1 MSISTQPLALICD
14 DEADFYCE
22 ALGAAVSGLRFEALA
37 PGPQAADDPRL
48 AECEVL
54 ASFAMHLPA
63 QAFFRAGR
71 LRWYQALGAGTDK
84 VMADPARPANVWI
97 TSSSGIHGP
106 MLGEMAIFLLLSLAR
121 EARALHRQQAE
132 ARWERQS
139 GSLLKGKNV
148 VVVGTGS
155 SGTEIRRL
163 CEALGMRVVAAS
175 SAPRALPH
183 AERCVGLDALA
194 GALGEADFL
203 VLATPYNAATRG
215 LLNHDLFGAMKP
227 GLGLVNLSR
236 GGIVDEDALL
246 QALDSGRVRGA
257 AMDVFQQEP
266 LPREHPLWRHPKV
279 IITPHIAGHVHEY
292 ANENLPLLRH
302 NFQAYASGRPEA
314 MRNIVAGPAA
324 STPAA

>member
-1 MSISTQPLALICD
+1 MTTPTPPLALICD
-14 DEADFYCE
+14 EQADFYCE
-22 ALGAAVSGLRFEALA
+22 ALAAAVPALRFEALP
-37 PGPQAADDPRL
+37 PGPEAADDPRL
-48 AECEVL
+48 AHCEAL

-63 QAFFRAGR
+63 QAFTRAGR

-84 VMADPARPANVWI
+84 VMADPDRPADVWI

-106 MLGEMAIFLLLSLAR
+106 MLGEMALFLLLSLAR
-121 EARALHRQQAE
+121 ESRTLHRHQDE
-132 ARWERQS
+132 ARWERRP
-139 GSLLKGKNV
+139 GHLLKGKSV

-203 VLATPYNAATRG
+203 VLATPYTAATQG
-215 LLNHDLFGAMKP
+215 LIGHALFRAMKP

-246 QALDSGRVRGA
+246 QALDGGRVRGA

-279 IITPHIAGHVHEY
+279 IVTPHIAGHVHEY

-302 NFQAYASGRPEA
+302 NFQAYASGRPET
-314 MRNIVAGPAA
+314 MRNIVAGPNLL
-324 STPAA
+324 

>member
-22 ALGAAVSGLRFEALA
+22 ALGAAVPGLQFEALA

-63 QAFFRAGR
+63 QAFSRAGR

-132 ARWERQS
+132 ARWERQP

-148 VVVGTGS
+148 VVVGTGA

-163 CEALGMRVVAAS
+163 CAAMGMRVVAAS

-183 AERCVGLDALA
+183 AERCIGLDALGPTLA
-194 GALGEADFL
+194 EGDFL
-203 VLATPYNAATRG
+203 VLATPFSAATER
-215 LLNHDLFGAMKP
+215 LINLAMFQAMKP

-246 QALDSGRVRGA
+246 QALDDGTVRAA
-257 AMDVFQQEP
+257 AMDVFAQEP
-266 LPREHPLWRHPKV
+266 LPAAHPLWRHPKMIV
-279 IITPHIAGHVHEY
+279 TPHVAGHVREY
-292 ANENLPLLRH
+292 AAENLPLLQH
-302 NFQAYASGRPEA
+302 NFQAYANGEPAA
-314 MRNIVAGPAA
+314 MRNIVTGPATH
-324 STPAA
+324 SDPA